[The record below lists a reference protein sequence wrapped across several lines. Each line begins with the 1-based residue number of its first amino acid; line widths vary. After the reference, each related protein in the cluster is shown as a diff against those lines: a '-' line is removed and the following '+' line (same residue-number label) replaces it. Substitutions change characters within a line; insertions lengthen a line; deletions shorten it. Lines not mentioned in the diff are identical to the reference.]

1 VPIAYGK
8 KLSIFSVHKRS
19 VVTGMNNIDRLCNT
33 SQSASAFAHKYF
45 NYLNQVLDS
54 IKPESIDKLVGEFED
69 ARATGK
75 TIFVAGNGGSAT
87 TATSMAN
94 DIGFDI
100 IKKCGTDIPFRVLA
114 LTDNTSVITAIAND
128 VGYEN
133 VFLNQLKIHYRQGD
147 RLLAISASGNSPNL
161 VTAAE
166 LVKEKG
172 GRVIS
177 FVGFEGGKL
186 KEISDVVVHVKAEA
200 GEYGPVEDAH
210 LVLNHILAHWFQVKL
225 R

>member
-1 VPIAYGK
+1 
-8 KLSIFSVHKRS
+8 
-19 VVTGMNNIDRLCNT
+19 MNNIDRLCNN
-33 SQSASAFAHKYF
+33 SQSAGEFAHEYF
-45 NYLNQVLDS
+45 NYLKQVLNS
-54 IKPESIDKLVGEFED
+54 ITPESIDMLVEEFD
-69 ARATGK
+69 KARAAGN

-100 IKKCGTDIPFRVLA
+100 IKKTGTDKPFRVLA

-147 RLLAISASGNSPNL
+147 KFLAISASGNSPN
-161 VTAAE
+161 VVIAAE
-166 LVKEKG
+166 WVKEQG
-172 GRVIS
+172 GNVIS
-177 FVGFEGGKL
+177 FVGFTGGKL
-186 KEISDVVVHVKAEA
+186 KEISDVVVHVGAVA

-210 LVLNHILAHWFQVKL
+210 LVLNHILAHWFQLKL
-225 R
+225 K

>member
-1 VPIAYGK
+1 
-8 KLSIFSVHKRS
+8 
-19 VVTGMNNIDRLCNT
+19 MNNIDKLCNN
-33 SQSASAFAHKYF
+33 SQSAGAFARGYF
-45 NYLNQVLDS
+45 SYLKLVLDS
-54 IKPESIDKLVGEFED
+54 ITPESIDKLVAEFES
-69 ARATGK
+69 ARSAGN

-94 DIGFDI
+94 DIGFDV
-100 IKKCGTDIPFRVLA
+100 IKKTGTDKPFRVLA

-147 RLLAISASGNSPNL
+147 KLLAISASGNSSNV
-161 VTAAE
+161 VTAVE
-166 LVKEKG
+166 WVKEQG
-172 GRVIS
+172 GCVIS
-177 FVGFEGGKL
+177 FVGFAGGKL
-186 KEISDVVVHVKAEA
+186 KEISDVVVHVQSES

-225 R
+225 K

>member
-1 VPIAYGK
+1 
-8 KLSIFSVHKRS
+8 
-19 VVTGMNNIDRLCNT
+19 MNNIDILCNN
-33 SQSASAFAHKYF
+33 SQSAGTFAKGYF
-45 NYLNQVLDS
+45 NYLKQVLDS
-54 IKPESIDKLVGEFED
+54 IAPASIDKLVEEFEN
-69 ARATGK
+69 ARATGN

-100 IKKCGTDIPFRVLA
+100 IKKTGTDKPFRVFA

-147 RLLAISASGNSPNL
+147 KLLVISASGNSPN
-161 VTAAE
+161 VIAAAE
-166 LVKEKG
+166 WVKEQG
-172 GRVIS
+172 GCVIS
-177 FVGFEGGKL
+177 FVGFTGGKL
-186 KEISDVVVHVKAEA
+186 KEISDVVVHVKSET

-210 LVLNHILAHWFQVKL
+210 LVLNHVLAHWFQCKL
-225 R
+225 Q